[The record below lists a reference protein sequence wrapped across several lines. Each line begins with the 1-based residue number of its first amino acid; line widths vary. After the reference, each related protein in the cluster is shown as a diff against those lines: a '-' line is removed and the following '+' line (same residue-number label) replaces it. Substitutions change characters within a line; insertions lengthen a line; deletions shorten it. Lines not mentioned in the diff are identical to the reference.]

1 MANTQIQ
8 SEQIA
13 NNAITEDK
21 IASNSVTS
29 AKVLD
34 GATGPQ
40 VTSVSGVLTPSVA
53 GDITITGVGF
63 SGSNVFVDV
72 GVTTALTA
80 ATSVTNTSSTSLT
93 ATIPALSAGTY
104 KLHVVN
110 SDGKSAMFPTGVLV
124 SVAPTWTTA
133 AGALEQGI
141 SNTAY
146 SDTVAASSDST
157 ITYSV
162 KSGSALPSGLSLNS
176 STGVISGT
184 MPSDSSSTT
193 YNFTLTATD
202 AESQEADRAFSIYNL
217 VVDKAFIFTGGSL
230 PSGITHSRTES
241 VASSAHYINSSGY
254 VTPVSSAGDAR
265 FTHYWNGSAAVAQG
279 ILLEERRGNY
289 WWDTDVPL
297 INDMNGGD
305 VGGGSQPTYST
316 VSTTLPTGQTG
327 NARKMAAPA
336 VTNGYTYRYTSKWS
350 GSLDGTNAGWYT

>member
-21 IASNSVTS
+21 IAANSVTS

-40 VTSVSGVLTPSVA
+40 ITSISGVLTPSVA
-53 GDITITGVGF
+53 GNITITGVGF
-63 SGSNVFVDV
+63 SGSNVYVDTAI
-72 GVTTALTA
+72 TTALTA

-93 ATIPALSAGTY
+93 AAIPALSAGTY
-104 KLHVVN
+104 KIFVVN

-133 AGALEQGI
+133 AGALDQGV
-141 SNTAY
+141 SNAAY
-146 SDTVAASSDST
+146 SDTVAASSDSA

-162 KSGSALPSGLSLNS
+162 KSGSSLPSGLSLNS

-217 VVDKAFIFTGGSL
+217 VVDKAFTFTGGSM

-241 VASSAHYINSSGY
+241 SAGDNTYINSSGN
-254 VTPVSSAGDAR
+254 VTYTGTAGMPR
-265 FTHYWNGSAAVAQG
+265 FTHDLSGNALG
-279 ILLEERRGNY
+279 ILLEESRINY
-289 WWDTDVPL
+289 MWD
-297 INDMNGGD
+297 
-305 VGGGSQPTYST
+305 
-316 VSTTLPTGQTG
+316 
-327 NARKMAAPA
+327 
-336 VTNGYTYRYTSKWS
+336 
-350 GSLDGTNAGWYT
+350 